1 MKSIDLFAGAGGMT
15 TGAEQGGMRVVW
27 AANHWDRA
35 VQIHKLNHPE
45 CVTVQQDLQQANF
58 GAVLWDAEVDC
69 IDAIFAGPSSQCEG
83 RILVAHKGSS
93 MPAAAAEGT
102 ADTDW
107 KRVYTIGGG
116 IANSASTRGVFRFGP
131 EVAYLEVEFDGNA
144 TQAVTVEAHATTY
157 TY

>member
-1 MKSIDLFAGAGGMT
+1 MAKSQTATAIITSASNGAGSQTRGRLDCT
-15 TGAEQGGMRVVW
+15 AVDGG
-27 AANHWDRA
+27 
-35 VQIHKLNHPE
+35 I
-45 CVTVQQDLQQANF
+45 VTFRITN
-58 GAVLWDAEVDC
+58 GGT
-69 IDAIFAGPSSQCEG
+69 GPSSQCEG

-102 ADTDW
+102 GDTDW

-116 IANSASTRGVFRFGP
+116 IANSARTRGVFRFGP

>member
-1 MKSIDLFAGAGGMT
+1 MAKSQTATAIITSASNGAGSQTRGRLDCT
-15 TGAEQGGMRVVW
+15 AVDGG
-27 AANHWDRA
+27 
-35 VQIHKLNHPE
+35 I
-45 CVTVQQDLQQANF
+45 VTFRITN
-58 GAVLWDAEVDC
+58 GGT
-69 IDAIFAGPSSQCEG
+69 GPSSQCEG

-102 ADTDW
+102 GDTDW

>member
-1 MKSIDLFAGAGGMT
+1 MAKSQTATAIITSASNGAGSQTRGRLDCT
-15 TGAEQGGMRVVW
+15 AVDGG
-27 AANHWDRA
+27 
-35 VQIHKLNHPE
+35 I
-45 CVTVQQDLQQANF
+45 VTFRITN
-58 GAVLWDAEVDC
+58 GGT
-69 IDAIFAGPSSQCEG
+69 GPSSQCEG